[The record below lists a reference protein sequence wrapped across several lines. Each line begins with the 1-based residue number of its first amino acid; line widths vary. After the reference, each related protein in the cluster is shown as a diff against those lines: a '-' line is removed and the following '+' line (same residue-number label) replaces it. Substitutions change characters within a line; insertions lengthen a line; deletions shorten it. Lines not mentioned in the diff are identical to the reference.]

1 VYIGSRGIILQIDA
15 PPRYIPEIV
24 PSKIRLLSVVTG
36 CFTAIAGSLV
46 LGILFSIPPIILVLG
61 AIVQPN
67 LRSVGKWFMAIGA
80 TLLSLEAMVLVVSIL
95 ASIKLLHLY
104 HDRHFLG
111 AFSFSIISVLLVAW
125 CDVALIIDARRPRQ
139 TP

>member
-1 VYIGSRGIILQIDA
+1 VYIGFREIILRIDES
-15 PPRYIPEIV
+15 PQRIPEIV
-24 PSKIRLLSVVTG
+24 PGRIRLLSVVTG

-46 LGILFSIPPIILVLG
+46 VGLFFSIPPIILALG
-61 AIVQPN
+61 VIVQPN

-80 TLLSLEAMVLVVSIL
+80 TLLSLEAMVLVVSIP

-125 CDVALIIDARRPRQ
+125 CDVALIIDARRTRQ